1 MSLSYCTIVNYFK
14 TQENVDTSAQTRY
27 SKLKNYTSYA
37 TQRYEIQVQSIAIL
51 RNSNSI
57 KREIFEVFE
66 TRLCKLVSKLKLKL
80 EKLIFL
86 ELDLCSNSNFSRLV
100 KCEFDQI

>member
-57 KREIFEVFE
+57 KLEISEVFK
-66 TRLCKLVSKLKLKL
+66 TKLANLSLISSLNSK
-80 EKLIFL
+80 E
-86 ELDLCSNSNFSRLV
+86 
-100 KCEFDQI
+100 